1 MDFNNAI
8 PSLKYDIRPLDSV
21 QVRMTASRTSAGKN
35 KTLADM
41 TSRCEVNVD
50 GAWWMQ
56 STSRFWGSLF
66 SLFGISGNIFR
77 FFDHQEVL
85 DRICERRGS
94 TDLRFCT
101 DPAGKALAVSSTKRE
116 PVGIP
121 ELRSLISKHGPRD
134 VQYDGGV
141 VVMTMIPKSGMRESR
156 IGPDSFRDEFVVDVP
171 VDGYGGPS
179 TYLSMFRI
187 VCLNGAVARVP
198 EFRSD
203 IVTGKDE
210 PIHALSRAL
219 DTFSN
224 EEGFSALRER
234 YEAAQRSPASVRECL
249 SVQKVLKDA
258 GHAALGRYEAAVGD
272 LRGRYGMA
280 NLNGLSE
287 KRQRVLPANCTV
299 YDLIN
304 VASETTTHDERSKAT
319 LTLEAWIGSI
329 LREEYDLEGVNLR
342 GKDFQGM
349 FGAKSP
355 AGLAKA

>member
-1 MDFNNAI
+1 LDNI
-8 PSLKYDIRPLDSV
+8 PDLRYDVKPLNSV
-21 QVRMTASRTSAGKN
+21 RVRMTASPTSEGKN

-41 TSRCEVNVD
+41 TSRCELSID
-50 GAWWMQ
+50 GSKWMQ
-56 STSRFWGSLF
+56 STGRFWGSMF

-101 DPAGKALAVSSTKRE
+101 DPAGQALAVSSIKRE

-121 ELRSLISKHGPRD
+121 DLRGLVRKHGPRD
-134 VQYDGGV
+134 VQYRGGV
-141 VVMTMIPKSGMRESR
+141 VTMTMVPKSGMRETR
-156 IGPDSFRDEFVVDVP
+156 IGPDLFRDEYVVDVP

-203 IVTGKDE
+203 VITGKDE

-249 SVQKVLKDA
+249 SVQQILKGA
-258 GHAALGRYEAAVGD
+258 GSDALGRYEAAVGD
-272 LRGRYGMA
+272 LRGLYGMA

-287 KRQRVLPANCTV
+287 KRQRVLPAKCTV

-304 VASETTTHDERSKAT
+304 VASETATHDERSKAT
-319 LTLEAWIGSI
+319 LTLEAWIGSV
-329 LREEYDLEGVNLR
+329 LREEYDLEGVNPR
-342 GKDFQGM
+342 GKDFQGL
-349 FGAKSP
+349 FGTKSP
-355 AGLAKA
+355 AGAAKA

>member
-1 MDFNNAI
+1 MNNII
-8 PSLKYDIRPLDSV
+8 PSLRYDIRPLDSV

-50 GAWWMQ
+50 KAGWMR
-56 STSRFWGSLF
+56 STPRFWGSLF

-101 DPAGKALAVSSTKRE
+101 DPAGQALAVSSVKRE

-121 ELRSLISKHGPRD
+121 ELRTLIRKHGPRD

-203 IVTGKDE
+203 IVTGKEE
-210 PIHALSRAL
+210 PVHALSRAL

-234 YEAAQRSPASVRECL
+234 YESAQRSPASVRECL
-249 SVQKVLKDA
+249 TVQKLLKAA
-258 GHAALGRYEAAVGD
+258 GPAAMGRYEAAVGD
-272 LRGRYGMA
+272 LRGLYGMA

-287 KRQRVLPANCTV
+287 KRQRVLPAKCTV

-304 VASETTTHDERSKAT
+304 VASETTTHDERTRET
-319 LTLEAWIGSI
+319 LTLEAWIGSV
-329 LREEYDLEGVNLR
+329 LREEYDLEGVSPR
-342 GKDFQGM
+342 GKEFQGL
-349 FGAKSP
+349 FGTKSP

>member
-1 MDFNNAI
+1 MNTI
-8 PSLKYDIRPLDSV
+8 PSLKYDIKPLDSV

-50 GAWWMQ
+50 GAGWLR

-101 DPAGKALAVSSTKRE
+101 DPGGHALAVSSIKRE
-116 PVGIP
+116 PVGIDD
-121 ELRSLISKHGPRD
+121 LRSLVRKHRPRE
-134 VQYDGGV
+134 VKYDGGV
-141 VVMTMIPKSGMRESR
+141 VVMTMIPKSGVREMR
-156 IGPDSFRDEFVVDVP
+156 IGPDAFRDEFVVDVP

-187 VCLNGAVARVP
+187 ICSNGAVARVP

-203 IVTGKDE
+203 IVTGKEE

-234 YEAAQRSPASVRECL
+234 YESAQRSPASVRECL
-249 SVQKVLKDA
+249 AVQRILKNA
-258 GHAALGRYEAAVGD
+258 GHAAIGRYEAAVGD
-272 LRGRYGMA
+272 LRGFYGMA

-287 KRQRVLPANCTV
+287 KRQRVLPAKCTV

-304 VASETTTHDERSKAT
+304 VASETTTHDERTRAT
-319 LTLEAWIGSI
+319 LTLEAWIGSV
-329 LREEYDLEGVNLR
+329 LREEFDLEGVSPR
-342 GKDFQGM
+342 GKEFQGM

-355 AGLAKA
+355 AGFAKA

>member
-1 MDFNNAI
+1 MNTI
-8 PSLKYDIRPLDSV
+8 PSLKYDIKPLDSV

-50 GAWWMQ
+50 GAGWTR

-101 DPAGKALAVSSTKRE
+101 DPAGKALAVSSVKRE

-121 ELRSLISKHGPRD
+121 DLRALVRKHGPREVAYGD
-134 VQYDGGV
+134 GV
-141 VVMTMIPKSGMRESR
+141 VTLTMVPKSGMRESR
-156 IGPDSFRDEFVVDVP
+156 IGPDTFRDEYVVDVP

-187 VCLNGAVARVP
+187 ICSNGAVARVP

-234 YEAAQRSPASVRECL
+234 YESAQRSPASVRECL
-249 SVQKVLKDA
+249 SVQKILKDV
-258 GHAALGRYEAAVGD
+258 GSTALDRYEAAVGD
-272 LRGRYGMA
+272 LRGTYGMA

-287 KRQRVLPANCTV
+287 KRQRVLPAKCTV

-329 LREEYDLEGVNLR
+329 LREEYDLEGVIPR
-342 GKDFQGM
+342 GKDFQGI
-349 FGAKSP
+349 FGTKSP
-355 AGLAKA
+355 AGFAKA